1 MQTLT
6 HSLTSVLITDALLLT
21 IIASFSGAGA
31 PQIFKPQL
39 KIIKNAKILK
49 TNQKEG
55 MYKQGYQINW
65 AVLEPIMMLK

>member
-1 MQTLT
+1 MGTRYNESHQQVNFWGK
-6 HSLTSVLITDALLLT
+6 HS
-21 IIASFSGAGA
+21 FHGGEYGAGA

-55 MYKQGYQINW
+55 MYKQGHQINW